1 MADRDAKKY
10 YWLKLQKDFFK
21 RHDIRII
28 ENMPNGKDYVI
39 FYLKLLCESTSHEGL
54 LRFNDEI
61 PYNDEMLATITNTN
75 IDVVRSAIK
84 LFSELKMMELL
95 DDGTLFM
102 KQVAKMIGSETG
114 SARRMRKLRANKE
127 VSQCDSDV
135 SHCLLEIELDKE
147 IDIDIDKELKKDKE
161 NNTKTK
167 RFTKPSIEDIQ
178 SYCSERNNNVDVQRF
193 YDYYESNGWKV
204 GKNSMKD
211 WKAAIRTWER
221 NTGGKNEK
229 KGINITKFDV

>member
-114 SARRMRKLRANKE
+114 SAKRVRKYRENQKAL
-127 VSQCDSDV
+127 QCNTDALQ
-135 SHCLLEIELDKE
+135 SHLE
-147 IDIDIDKELKKDKE
+147 IDIDKEKELKKDKE
-161 NNTKTK
+161 NNNKTK
-167 RFTKPSIEDIQ
+167 RFKKPSVEDIEA
-178 SYCSERNNNVDVQRF
+178 YCNERNNNINPNAF
-193 YDYYESNGWKV
+193 YDYYESKDWMI
-204 GKNSMKD
+204 GKNRMKD

-221 NTGGKNEK
+221 NNGGKNEK